1 MILDSFPELH
11 QLTTAEK
18 MLLANELWEEV
29 ADDPAEIP
37 LTREQVATLDERMAH
52 YRAHPEE
59 VTTWEEIKAR
69 LQKTKSGGK

>member
-11 QLTTAEK
+11 RLTTVEK

-37 LTREQVATLDERMAH
+37 LTREQVAQLEDRMAH

-69 LQKTKSGGK
+69 LKKAKPSSK